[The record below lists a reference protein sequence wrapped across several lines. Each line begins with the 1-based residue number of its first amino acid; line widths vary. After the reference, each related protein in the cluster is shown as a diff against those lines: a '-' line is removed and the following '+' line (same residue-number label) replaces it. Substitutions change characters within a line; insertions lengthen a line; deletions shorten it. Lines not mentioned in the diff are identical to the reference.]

1 MLFICLKI
9 FLARIVD
16 VSLGTIRTV
25 LVVKGKNLTPAIV
38 AFFEVL
44 VWFYAAREAL
54 NTEIAYILIPIFYAG
69 GYATGT
75 YIGTFI
81 STHFVEGLIGV
92 QVITKQ
98 SKEPHMLDEIRAA
111 GFGVSVIDLKKKHE
125 KSKKDMLII
134 HLNKSKLKKLTK
146 ITLFIIVIGF
156 ICYGGIYLYA
166 WMSPKLT
173 VNSAK
178 SYYFYD
184 KDENLIT
191 GTDEWISYENLDED
205 IINATIAIED
215 RHFFTHHG
223 FDFLRI
229 AKALSK

>member
-54 NTEIAYILIPIFYAG
+54 NTEIASILIPIFYAG
-69 GYATGT
+69 GYAAGT

-111 GFGVSVIDLKKKHE
+111 GFGASVIDLKNTHE

-146 ITLFIIVIGF
+146 IIRRNDPDAFVVI
-156 ICYGGIYLYA
+156 
-166 WMSPKLT
+166 
-173 VNSAK
+173 N
-178 SYYFYD
+178 
-184 KDENLIT
+184 ENKYIQNGLI
-191 GTDEWISYENLDED
+191 
-205 IINATIAIED
+205 
-215 RHFFTHHG
+215 
-223 FDFLRI
+223 
-229 AKALSK
+229 K